1 MNIKVT
7 GMVKHGGK
15 WYNPG
20 DEIRGIGE
28 DEGNR
33 IITIRAGELL
43 PKSQE
48 DIAAEE
54 SAELAKKAEEELKAA
69 ADKEHK
75 EVEKQLK
82 ALRKKATELG
92 IQGVVEMDAE
102 TLAAE
107 IEVAQ
112 QK

>member
-7 GMVKHGGK
+7 GKVKHNGE
-15 WYNPG
+15 WYGPG
-20 DEIRGIGE
+20 DVIPNVDE
-28 DEGNR
+28 DDGNR
-33 IITIRAGELL
+33 IITIRAGDLL
-43 PKSQE
+43 PKTQE
-48 DIAAEE
+48 EIAAEE
-54 SAELAKKAEEELKAA
+54 SAELAKKVEEERKAA
-69 ADKEHK
+69 AEKEQK

-82 ALRKKATELG
+82 ALRKKATDLG
-92 IQGVVEMDAE
+92 IQGVAEMDAE